1 MTDIDKLKHM
11 LLAMSMYE
19 EEAFE
24 YEIQAIAESIK
35 YGKPYDMDPNLE
47 KADLIETVNTLME
60 TLDGGHLE
68 ERTLRVTIRRIL
80 LDELG

>member
-1 MTDIDKLKHM
+1 MTDTSKLRHM

-35 YGKPYDMDPNLE
+35 YGEPYDMDPNLK
-47 KADLIETVNTLME
+47 KADLIEMINTLIE
-60 TLDGGHLE
+60 TLGREHLQ
-68 ERTLRVTIRRIL
+68 ERALRVTVRRIL
-80 LDELG
+80 LNELE

>member
-1 MTDIDKLKHM
+1 MTDTSKLRHM

-35 YGKPYDMDPNLE
+35 YGKPYDMDPNL
-47 KADLIETVNTLME
+47 KKSDLIEMVNTLIE
-60 TLDGGHLE
+60 TLDRGHLQ
-68 ERTLRVTIRRIL
+68 ERALRVTVRRIL
-80 LDELG
+80 LNELG

>member
-47 KADLIETVNTLME
+47 KADLIEAVNTLIE
-60 TLDGGHLE
+60 TLDGGYFE

>member
-1 MTDIDKLKHM
+1 M
-11 LLAMSMYE
+11 LLAMSIYE

-47 KADLIETVNTLME
+47 KADLIEMVNVLIE
-60 TLDGGHLE
+60 TLDREYLE
-68 ERTLRVTIRRIL
+68 ERALRITVRRIL
-80 LDELG
+80 LSELG